1 MNDNYPP
8 DQGARWT
15 AEYMANEYRNDAA
28 NMKYKYT
35 VRQGSGKS

>member
-15 AEYMANEYRNDAA
+15 AEYMANEYKNEAA
-28 NMKYKYT
+28 NVKYKY
-35 VRQGSGKS
+35 RQNFLR